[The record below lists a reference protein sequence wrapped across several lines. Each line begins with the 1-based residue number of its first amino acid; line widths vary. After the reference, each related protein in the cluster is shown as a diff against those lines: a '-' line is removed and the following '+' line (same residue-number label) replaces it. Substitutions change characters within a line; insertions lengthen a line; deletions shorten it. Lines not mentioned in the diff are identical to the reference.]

1 MNQII
6 KSPSNGQAIS
16 LKKNHELNI
25 PDFPIIPFIE
35 GDGIGVDIMPA
46 MQTVV
51 DAVVKKIYSG
61 SKKKLNGWKSLLEKK
76 RQNYMAIITTFP
88 KKHSML

>member
-61 SKKKLNGWKSLLEKK
+61 SKKLNGWKSLLEKK

>member
-51 DAVVKKIYSG
+51 DAVVKKFTLDQ
-61 SKKKLNGWKSLLEKK
+61 KKLNGWKSLLEKK
-76 RQNYMAIITTFP
+76 RQTYMAIITTFP